1 MALSVDVPTALVVMA
16 LVTFA
21 TRIGGFLVMIWIPL
35 SARVQRFLEAL
46 SGSVLV
52 ALVLP
57 MAIHGDLA
65 GQLALLVA
73 ATTML
78 ATRNSVAA
86 IAAAMI
92 AVVALRALG

>member
-1 MALSVDVPTALVVMA
+1 MGLSVDVPTALVVMA
-16 LVTFA
+16 LVTFT

-73 ATTML
+73 AITML

>member
-73 ATTML
+73 AITML